1 MTISFK
7 TIPAS
12 FRTPGQH
19 IEFDASRAVSG
30 LPPIENRV
38 LLIGQKLA
46 AGSAA
51 ALTIAPISSASQAV
65 ALFGQG
71 SQLARMAAAY
81 FGADGF
87 SEVHA
92 IALDD
97 AVGSA
102 KATATLTV
110 TGPAS
115 GGGTIA
121 LMIAG
126 QRIPVGVQQG
136 GIANDIAAAIVA
148 AITARPD
155 LPVTAAV
162 GANPNQHVVTLT
174 ARNGGTNGNDIDVRH
189 SHFAGEALPAG
200 VGLAIVA
207 MAGGATDPVLDALW
221 AVLGDNHYRTIVL
234 GQTDATTVASAAT
247 ELDDRA
253 GSARMLESIAYGARR
268 GTQGQLAAFG
278 GALNSELVSI
288 LGTGSSPTCPCQ
300 AAAIYAAACGYFSA
314 IDPARPLQTLALK
327 GMIAPKVE
335 ARFTRAQREL
345 LLRDGISTFTVTQA
359 GTCLIERAITT
370 YQTDAFG
377 LADVSFLDLE
387 TPLTLFFLR
396 ASLRARIAQK
406 FPRHKLAADGTRYGA
421 GQAIVTPSTIRAEL
435 LALAREW
442 EEQGLVENLDQYK
455 ADLIVER
462 DANDPNRI
470 NALVPPDIVNQ
481 FRAFAAA
488 VQFRL

>member
-1 MTISFK
+1 MTISFN

-19 IEFDASRAVSG
+19 IEFDSSRAVAG
-30 LPPIENRV
+30 LPPIDNRV

-51 ALTIAPISSASQAV
+51 ALSINPISSASQAV

-71 SQLARMAAAY
+71 SQAARMAAAY

-92 IALDD
+92 IPLDD
-97 AVGSA
+97 AGGST
-102 KATATLTV
+102 KATCTLTL
-110 TGPAS
+110 TGPATAA
-115 GGGTIA
+115 GTIP
-121 LMIAG
+121 LYIAG
-126 QRIPVGVQQG
+126 ERLAIGVAQAA
-136 GIANDIAAAIVA
+136 IANTIAAAIVA
-148 AITARPD
+148 AIAARPD

-162 GANPNQHVVTLT
+162 GGAPNQHVVTLT

-189 SHFAGEALPAG
+189 SHNAGEALPAG
-200 VGLAIVA
+200 VGLAITA
-207 MAGGATDPVLDALW
+207 MAGGATDPVIDTVW
-221 AVLGDNHYRTIVL
+221 PVIGDNHYRTIVL
-234 GQTDATTVASAAT
+234 GVTDATTFASAAA

-268 GTQGQLAAFG
+268 GTQGSLAAFG
-278 GALNSELVSI
+278 AGLNSELVSI
-288 LGTGSSPTCPCQ
+288 LGIGSSPTCPAQ

-314 IDPARPLQTLALK
+314 IDPARPLQTLALR
-327 GMIAPKVE
+327 GMVAPKVE

-345 LLRDGISTFTVTQA
+345 LLRDGISTFTVTQSGA
-359 GTCLIERAITT
+359 CLIERAITT
-370 YQTDAFG
+370 YQTDSFG

-387 TPLTLFFLR
+387 TPLTLFYLR
-396 ASLRARIAQK
+396 ATLRARIAQK

-442 EEQGLVENLDQYK
+442 EELGLVEDLDQYK

-462 DANDPNRI
+462 DASDPNRI
-470 NALVPPDIVNQ
+470 NALVPPNIVNQ

-488 VQFRL
+488 IQFRL

>member
-1 MTISFK
+1 MISFN

-19 IEFDASRAVSG
+19 IEFDSSRAVSG
-30 LPPIENRV
+30 LQPIENRV

-46 AGSAA
+46 AGTAA
-51 ALTIAPISSASQAV
+51 ALTIAPLSSASQAV

-81 FGADGF
+81 FAADGF

-97 AVGSA
+97 AGGST
-102 KATATLTV
+102 KATSTLTV
-110 TGPAS
+110 TGPATAA
-115 GGGTIA
+115 GTIA

-126 QRIPVGVQQG
+126 ERIAVGVQS
-136 GIANDIAAAIVA
+136 ANAATAIAAAIVA

-162 GANPNQHVVTLT
+162 GGAPNQHVVTLT
-174 ARNGGTNGNDIDVRH
+174 ARNGGTSGNDIDVRH

-200 VGLAIVA
+200 VGVAIAA
-207 MAGGATDPVLDALW
+207 MSGGATDPSLASIW

-234 GQTDATTVASAAT
+234 GLTDATTYASAAA
-247 ELDDRA
+247 ELEDRA

-268 GTQGQLAAFG
+268 GSQGQLAAFG
-278 GALNSELVSI
+278 TSLNSELVSV
-288 LGTGSSPTCPCQ
+288 LGSGSSPTCPSQ
-300 AAAIYAAACGYFSA
+300 VAAIYAAACGYYSA

-327 GMIAPKVE
+327 GMVAPKVE
-335 ARFTRAQREL
+335 ARFTRAQREV

-370 YQTDAFG
+370 YQVDDFG
-377 LADVSFLDLE
+377 LPDVSFLDLE
-387 TPLTLFFLR
+387 TPLTLFYLR

-406 FPRHKLAADGTRYGA
+406 FPRHKLVSDGTRYGA

-442 EEQGLVENLDQYK
+442 EDLGLVENLDQYK

-462 DANDPNRI
+462 DASDPNRI

-488 VQFRL
+488 IQFRL

>member
-1 MTISFK
+1 MISFN

-19 IEFDASRAVSG
+19 IEFDSSRAVSG

-51 ALTIAPISSASQAV
+51 ALGINPISSASQAV

-81 FGADGF
+81 FAADSF
-87 SEVHA
+87 SEVNA

-97 AVGSA
+97 AAGSA
-102 KATATLTV
+102 KATCTLTL
-110 TGPAS
+110 TGPATAA
-115 GGGTIA
+115 GTIA
-121 LMIAG
+121 LWIAG
-126 QRIPVGVQQG
+126 ERIAVGVQQAA
-136 GIANDIAAAIVA
+136 IANTVAAAVAAAIA
-148 AITARPD
+148 ARPD

-162 GANPNQHVVTLT
+162 GGAPNQHVVTLT

-189 SHFAGEALPAG
+189 SHAAGEALPAG
-200 VGLAIVA
+200 VGLVITA
-207 MAGGATDPVLDALW
+207 MAGGATDPVIDAVW
-221 AVLGDNHYRTIVL
+221 PVIGDNPYRTIVL
-234 GQTDATTVASAAT
+234 GVTDATTYASAVA
-247 ELDDRA
+247 ELDSRA

-268 GTQGQLAAFG
+268 GTQGALAAFG
-278 GALNSELVSI
+278 AGLNSELVSI
-288 LGTGSSPTCPCQ
+288 LGIGSSPTCPCQ
-300 AAAIYAAACGYFSA
+300 AAAIYAAACGYYSA

-327 GMIAPKVE
+327 GMVAPKVE

-345 LLRDGISTFTVTQA
+345 LLRDGISTFTVTPA

-370 YQTDAFG
+370 YQTDDFG
-377 LADVSFLDLE
+377 LADLSFLDLE
-387 TPLTLFFLR
+387 TPLTLFYLR

-406 FPRHKLAADGTRYGA
+406 FPRQKLAADGTRYGA

-442 EEQGLVENLDQYK
+442 EELGLVENLDQYK

-462 DANDPNRI
+462 DATDPNRI
-470 NALVPPDIVNQ
+470 NALVPPNIVNQ

-488 VQFRL
+488 IQFRL

>member
-1 MTISFK
+1 MTISFN

-51 ALTIAPISSASQAV
+51 ALTIAPVGSASQAT
-65 ALFGQG
+65 ALFGRG

-81 FGADGF
+81 FDADSF

-102 KATATLTV
+102 DATGTITV
-110 TGPAS
+110 TGPATAA
-115 GGGTIA
+115 GTIA

-126 QRIPVGVQQG
+126 ERVPVGVQQG
-136 GIANDIAAAIVA
+136 QVADAIAAAIVA

-162 GANPNQHVVTLT
+162 GADPNEHIITLT
-174 ARNGGTNGNDIDVRH
+174 ARNGGANGNAIDVRH

-207 MAGGATDPVLDALW
+207 MAGGATDPVIDAIW

-234 GQTDATTVASAAT
+234 GVTDATTVASAVA

-253 GSARMLESIAYGARR
+253 GSARMLESMAYGARR
-268 GTQGQLAAFG
+268 GTQGELAAFG
-278 GALNSELVSI
+278 AGLNSELVSI
-288 LGTGSSPTCPCQ
+288 LGIGSSPTCPAL

-314 IDPARPLQTLALK
+314 IDPARPLQTLELR

-377 LADVSFLDLE
+377 IADVSFLDVE

-406 FPRHKLAADGTRYGA
+406 FPRHKLANDGTRFAA

-462 DANDPNRI
+462 DASDPNRI
-470 NALVPPDIVNQ
+470 NALVPPNIVNQ

-488 VQFRL
+488 IQFRL